1 MSRRAAAVVLGS
13 CSWSQSGKDG
23 LLTAADSSALR
34 HWSDGR
40 ELHVRTFRHQYRSV
54 QRTVRTKMSNCPAP
68 RSELSRHMDLS
79 FAHCG
84 KSAKRRLRSPAGTRA
99 EINFMRCAPH
109 EINFWPCTV
118 QRGSVVADVETD
130 RFGRACLRSAD
141 VVMQETIRLARRVT
155 SPFRPHARRTVFQHH
170 GGTLQQWPRHGRM
183 HYLAA
188 L

>member
-34 HWSDGR
+34 HWSDGS

-54 QRTVRTKMSNCPAP
+54 QQTVRTKMSNCPAT
-68 RSELSRHMDLS
+68 RSELSRHMDRS

-130 RFGRACLRSAD
+130 RFGRACLR
-141 VVMQETIRLARRVT
+141 T
-155 SPFRPHARRTVFQHH
+155 SSCKKRFVSRDAS
-170 GGTLQQWPRHGRM
+170 PRHSD
-183 HYLAA
+183 HTPAAPYFSTTAA
-188 L
+188 LYSNGPVMAACII